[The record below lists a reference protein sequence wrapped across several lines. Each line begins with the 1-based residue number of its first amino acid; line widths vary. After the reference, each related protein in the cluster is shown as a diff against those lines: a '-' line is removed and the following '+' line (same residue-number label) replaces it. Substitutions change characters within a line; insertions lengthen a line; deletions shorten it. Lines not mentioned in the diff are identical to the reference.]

1 VELEGD
7 RYRNLSR
14 RAFFL
19 AGGQAVLLTVLM
31 GRMYQL
37 QILDSDQYQ
46 LMAEQN
52 RIGMRLIS
60 PLRGRILDRSG
71 HELATNRLSY
81 RVSIIEEQTS
91 NTLETL
97 VRLGQLIP
105 VSDERIQQVLKKSRR
120 SRSFL
125 PVTVAENLSWEDFAR
140 VNANLTDLPGVY
152 PDAGQTRFYPNP
164 NDFTSL
170 VGYVGPVTEKELLD
184 LPEDPVF
191 LLPEFR
197 IGKRGMEKV
206 FNDELRGEAGSRRVE
221 VNALGREIREL
232 TRDDG
237 VVGEDLHL
245 TVDKE
250 LQQFTMERLGEQSAG
265 AVVMDI
271 HSGEVL
277 VMASAPGFDANAF
290 NHGISHQ
297 NWQGLLGDPR
307 NPLLNKTIQGSFP
320 PGSTFKMVVAMAA
333 LDSGIVKPGHK
344 VFCSGKL
351 PFGDHTFHCWK
362 KGGHGH
368 VDLNDALE
376 QSCDVYFYELAKRLD
391 IDLIAA
397 MAEKFGLGAATGI
410 EVDGEASGTVPS
422 RAWKQRK
429 LGEKWYTGETL
440 NSSIGQGDLLTTPL
454 QLAVMTARI
463 ANGGIGVQPTM
474 VKRDPLFADQAA
486 VAPGP
491 IGVSRRA
498 LAAAQKGMISVM
510 EGSHGTARASQL
522 RGSKYRMAGKT
533 GTAQVRRISVKEREE
548 GVRKDHEKAWVE
560 RDHALFVAYAPIEK
574 PTYAI
579 AVVVEH
585 GGGGS
590 RVAAPIARD
599 VLEQVLQA
607 DPSRALP
614 DSKEGNNV

>member
-1 VELEGD
+1 MELEGD

-19 AGGQAVLLTVLM
+19 AGGQAVLLSVLM

-60 PLRGRILDRSG
+60 PLRGRILDRNG
-71 HELATNRLSY
+71 YELATNRLSY

-120 SRSFL
+120 SRSFV
-125 PVTVAENLSWEDFAR
+125 PVTVAENLSWEEFAK

-152 PDAGQTRFYPNP
+152 PDAGQTRFYPNA

-184 LPEDPVF
+184 LPEDPAF

-197 IGKRGMEKV
+197 IGKRGLEKV

-237 VVGEDLHL
+237 IIGEDLHL

-297 NWQGLLGDPR
+297 NWNGLLSDPR

-333 LDSGIVKPGHK
+333 LESGLVKPGHK
-344 VFCSGKL
+344 VHCNGKL
-351 PFGDHTFHCWK
+351 PFGNHTFHCWK
-362 KGGHGH
+362 KGGHGN
-368 VDLNDALE
+368 VDLNGALE

-397 MAEKFGLGAATGI
+397 MAEKFGLGETTGI
-410 EVDGEASGTVPS
+410 EIDGEAKGTVPN

-463 ANGGIGVQPTM
+463 ANGGIGVKPTM
-474 VKRDPLFADQAA
+474 VKQDPLFADQAA
-486 VAPGP
+486 AAPGP
-491 IGVSRRA
+491 VGVSKRS
-498 LAAAQKGMISVM
+498 LAAVQKGMTSVM
-510 EGSHGTARASQL
+510 EGVRGTARASQL
-522 RGSKYRMAGKT
+522 RGGQYRMAGKT

-548 GVRKDHEKAWVE
+548 GLRKDEEKAWVE
-560 RDHALFVAYAPIEK
+560 RDHALFVAYAPIDK
-574 PTYAI
+574 PAYAI

-599 VLEQVLQA
+599 VLEQVLEA

-614 DSKEGNNV
+614 ESEGTNNG